1 MQTKDKYIVCSKDGE
16 IRFFNK
22 VTDNMKASNLMP
34 SFMGDSVLFIDSL
47 DGGDL
52 LLLTFKEYLLLIPT
66 IKDQKSAFDFM
77 FRKGSK
83 PSLIPLRVGVQNLL
97 RYGI

>member
-1 MQTKDKYIVCSKDGE
+1 
-16 IRFFNK
+16 
-22 VTDNMKASNLMP
+22 MKASNLMP

-66 IKDQKSAFDFM
+66 IKD
-77 FRKGSK
+77 
-83 PSLIPLRVGVQNLL
+83 
-97 RYGI
+97 